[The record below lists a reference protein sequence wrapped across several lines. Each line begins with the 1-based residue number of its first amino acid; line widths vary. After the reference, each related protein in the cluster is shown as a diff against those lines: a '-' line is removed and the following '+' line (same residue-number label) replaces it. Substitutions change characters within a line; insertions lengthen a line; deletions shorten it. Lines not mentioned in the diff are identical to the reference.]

1 MSKYKTGK
9 HWTAEL
15 KKKLSDAQI
24 GIPRG
29 PFSALHRLH
38 LSEGAKRMWKRR
50 KRNNDKIQNSKRL
63 KMEL

>member
-9 HWTAEL
+9 HWTAEH

-38 LSEGAKRMWKRR
+38 LSEGQKECGKEEKGIMTKYKTRR
-50 KRNNDKIQNSKRL
+50 D
-63 KMEL
+63 